1 MGNYNNGIVMEEKEY
16 WEWFLEQAEEDLSLE
31 ELRNE
36 DDNLIKLL
44 KRNIQEAKV
53 RIKQLEDG
61 I

>member
-1 MGNYNNGIVMEEKEY
+1 MNGDNIEY

>member
-1 MGNYNNGIVMEEKEY
+1 MEEKEY

-31 ELRNE
+31 KARNE

-44 KRNIQEAKV
+44 KQNIEEAKV

>member
-1 MGNYNNGIVMEEKEY
+1 MEGNDKKY

-44 KRNIQEAKV
+44 KQNIEEAKV

-61 I
+61 V

>member
-1 MGNYNNGIVMEEKEY
+1 MEEKEY

-31 ELRNE
+31 EARNE

>member
-1 MGNYNNGIVMEEKEY
+1 MEEKEY

-31 ELRNE
+31 QARNE

-44 KRNIQEAKV
+44 KQNIQEAKV

-61 I
+61 V

>member
-1 MGNYNNGIVMEEKEY
+1 MEEKEY

-31 ELRNE
+31 QARNE

-44 KRNIQEAKV
+44 KQNIQEAKV

>member
-1 MGNYNNGIVMEEKEY
+1 MEEKEY

>member
-1 MGNYNNGIVMEEKEY
+1 MEEKEY

-31 ELRNE
+31 EARNE

-44 KRNIQEAKV
+44 KQNIQEAKV

-61 I
+61 V

>member
-1 MGNYNNGIVMEEKEY
+1 MEEKEY

-31 ELRNE
+31 EARNE

-44 KRNIQEAKV
+44 KQNIEEAKV

>member
-1 MGNYNNGIVMEEKEY
+1 MEGDNIEY
-16 WEWFLEQAEEDLSLE
+16 WESFLQQTEEDLSLE

-44 KRNIQEAKV
+44 KQNIEEAKV

-61 I
+61 V

>member
-1 MGNYNNGIVMEEKEY
+1 MNTEISN
-16 WEWFLEQAEEDLSLE
+16 EDLSLE
-31 ELRNE
+31 EARNE

-44 KRNIQEAKV
+44 KQNIQEAKV